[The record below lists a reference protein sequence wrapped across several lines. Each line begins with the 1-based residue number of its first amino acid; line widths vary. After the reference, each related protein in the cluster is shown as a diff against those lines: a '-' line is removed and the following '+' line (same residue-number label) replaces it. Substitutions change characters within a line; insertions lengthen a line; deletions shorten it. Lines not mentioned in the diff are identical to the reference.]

1 MVRGSELNQRVGIVV
16 PTLGERPDCLKQCLR
31 SIRAAGEA
39 HILVVAPLSL
49 DGTALKSEG
58 LVDAFIVDEGGG
70 LALAI
75 NEGIRSLPSSVEY
88 VNWLGDD
95 DLLTLGSLN
104 TTAKILDSETHV
116 VMAFGAC
123 DYIDGGE
130 NTVWQN
136 NSGPWAVPLL
146 RFGPDLIPQPGAL
159 FRRSAFEAAGGLNPD
174 FGWAFDFDLFIR
186 LSKLGKL
193 KYINQTLAKFRWHPE
208 SLTVEY
214 RRQSVAEASKVRVSH
229 LPIWLRALSIAWEW
243 PVRQATLIAG
253 KRVTALAQSKAR
265 SS

>member
-1 MVRGSELNQRVGIVV
+1 MNQRVGIVV
-16 PTLGERPDCLKQCLR
+16 PTLGERPDYLKQCLR

-39 HILVVAPLSL
+39 HILVVAPALL
-49 DGTALKSEG
+49 DSTALTSEG
-58 LVDAFIVDEGGG
+58 LIDALIVEKGGG
-70 LALAI
+70 LASAI
-75 NEGIRSLPSSVEY
+75 NQGLQSLPSSVEY

-95 DLLTLGSLN
+95 DLLTPGSID
-104 TTAKILDSETHV
+104 TTTEILDSDHQA

-123 DYIDGGE
+123 DYIDGEG

-136 NSGPWAVPLL
+136 RSGAWAVPLL

-159 FRRSAFEAAGGLNPD
+159 FRRSAFEAAGGLNTN
-174 FGWAFDFDLFIR
+174 FGWAFDFDLFIG

-208 SLTVEY
+208 SLSVEH

-229 LPIWLRALSIAWEW
+229 LTTWLRPLSFVWEW
-243 PVRQATLIAG
+243 PVSQATLIAG
-253 KRVTALAQSKAR
+253 KRVTAKAQSKAR